1 MLGIFIRYH
10 ATHLG
15 TYLFSKIYSQVLQ
28 CSMNLWIV
36 EMYEW
41 FYDTTCA
48 VAFIACFGTL
58 FYISIVY

>member
-1 MLGIFIRYH
+1 MLGTTIRYH

-28 CSMNLWIV
+28 KSMNLWIV